1 MRAFCRD
8 VGDRGFGCAK
18 IVSQVFVNRSV
29 TMRREAFYW
38 LTILFTFA
46 LGTAVGDLVAERF
59 SPATWRRPYWMVS
72 LKTTALLQA

>member
-1 MRAFCRD
+1 
-8 VGDRGFGCAK
+8 
-18 IVSQVFVNRSV
+18 
-29 TMRREAFYW
+29 MRREAFYW